1 MDYTSQRN
9 IDMTWAQSVADS
21 LNNSTDKYVVY
32 KESRPIADIKHMI
45 ESSVQLYGDNVAFMQ
60 KFSKEQP
67 YKSI

>member
-45 ESSVQLYGDNVAFMQ
+45 AALQEHH
-60 KFSKEQP
+60 
-67 YKSI
+67 I